1 MKSIETREQI
11 WYDIDN
17 IKGLG
22 LVAKAMKPFI
32 TKESAQSQERYGDTM
47 AGIISVE
54 HINPFLLS
62 AQQILSQVCNI
73 QTKVGQISKDNMC
86 IDGEPVFI
94 MLGVTGEMTGQVCIV
109 FDLEAAKDVASRMMM
124 GMPVA
129 EIDDMAKSALSE
141 LGNMIMGNAATLL
154 SNNSIRIDITPPTLG
169 MGSTK
174 LTSPN
179 LTSIMVP
186 LVYEGGE
193 VKLYF
198 LLKLV

>member
-1 MKSIETREQI
+1 
-11 WYDIDN
+11 
-17 IKGLG
+17 
-22 LVAKAMKPFI
+22 
-32 TKESAQSQERYGDTM
+32 M

-73 QTKVGQISKDNMC
+73 QTKVGQISKDNLC

-109 FDLEAAKDVASRMMM
+109 FDLDVAKDVASRMMM

-154 SNNSIRIDITPPTLG
+154 SNNNLRIDITPPTLG

-179 LTSIMVP
+179 LTSIKVP
-186 LVYEGGE
+186 LEYEGGV

>member
-1 MKSIETREQI
+1 
-11 WYDIDN
+11 
-17 IKGLG
+17 
-22 LVAKAMKPFI
+22 
-32 TKESAQSQERYGDTM
+32 M

-62 AQQILSQVCNI
+62 AQQILAQVCMI
-73 QTKVGQISKDNMC
+73 ETKVGKLSKDDMC

-109 FDLEAAKDVASRMMM
+109 FDLNVAKDVASRMMM

-154 SNNSIRIDITPPTLG
+154 ANNNIRIDITPPTLG

-174 LTSPN
+174 MSSPN
-179 LTSIMVP
+179 MTTIKVP
-186 LVYEGGE
+186 LVYDGGE

>member
-1 MKSIETREQI
+1 
-11 WYDIDN
+11 
-17 IKGLG
+17 
-22 LVAKAMKPFI
+22 
-32 TKESAQSQERYGDTM
+32 M

-62 AQQILSQVCNI
+62 AQQILSQVCSI

-94 MLGVTGEMTGQVCIV
+94 MLGVTGEITGQVCIV

-141 LGNMIMGNAATLL
+141 LGNMIMGNAATVFS
-154 SNNSIRIDITPPTLG
+154 SNGVGIDITPPTLSHG
-169 MGSTK
+169 EVSF
-174 LTSPN
+174 TSSYAKS
-179 LTSIMVP
+179 LCVP
-186 LVYEGGE
+186 LSFTDGSGGID
-193 VKLYF
+193 LF
-198 LLKLV
+198 LALKQED